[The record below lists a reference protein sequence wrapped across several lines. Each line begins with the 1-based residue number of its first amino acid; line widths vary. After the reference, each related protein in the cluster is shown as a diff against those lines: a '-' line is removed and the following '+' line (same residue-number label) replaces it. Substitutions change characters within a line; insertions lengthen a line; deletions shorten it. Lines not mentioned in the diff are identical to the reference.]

1 MENQFKFKS
10 FHNSF
15 DNETGKEINTLCV
28 LVTVPFFEKT
38 FSGKM
43 QLSERNIEECFALDN
58 ARHSQTISILKNAR
72 NPESFIFDQD
82 LKIVNLPAQFN

>member
-1 MENQFKFKS
+1 MENKFKFKS
-10 FHNSF
+10 FHHSF

-43 QLSERNIEECFALDN
+43 QLSERNIQECFVLDKS
-58 ARHSQTISILKNAR
+58 RHGQTISILKNAR
-72 NPESFIFDQD
+72 EPQSFLFDKD